1 MPGPALFGAYSPQAV
16 ESAGVIKLEIYVD
29 ILLTSEIIWAWLCA
43 EAGSARRSALEAE
56 DVDQGEPA
64 WRAPES
70 FVPDARQVFFLLPDL
85 GLA

>member
-1 MPGPALFGAYSPQAV
+1 MTRRRKLWLDVRCLNDKPQLV
-16 ESAGVIKLEIYVD
+16 KL
-29 ILLTSEIIWAWLCA
+29 IWAWLCA

-56 DVDQGEPA
+56 DVDRGEPA

-70 FVPDARQVFFLLPDL
+70 FVPDARQVFFLPLDL